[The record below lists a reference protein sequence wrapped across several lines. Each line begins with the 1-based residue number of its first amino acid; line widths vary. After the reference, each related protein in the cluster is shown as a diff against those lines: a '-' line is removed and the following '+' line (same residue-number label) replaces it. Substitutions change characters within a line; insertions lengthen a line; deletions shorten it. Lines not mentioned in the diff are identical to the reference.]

1 MVGPILQGI
10 GRALGPSLARLWGAA
25 SWASLGWVLA
35 DLKSFFGASE
45 ETANGSAKASQR
57 LIGAAF
63 VAGALLIWLLTRK
76 RRAKR

>member
-25 SWASLGWVLA
+25 SWASLGWVLS
-35 DLKSFFGASE
+35 DLKAFFGAPE
-45 ETANGSAKASQR
+45 EDANGSAKASQR

-63 VAGALLIWLLTRK
+63 VVGALLVWPVESPNC
-76 RRAKR
+76 AW